1 MAALPASLDQEL
13 PMKKSLYRAVLSA
26 VIGTGYF
33 GVATDGSAS
42 AETFRIQGSIAFAN
56 QILMPYQD
64 RIEHVTGYQL
74 SVVQS
79 KSSLGLLALFDGE
92 ADLAMVAAPLNEAV
106 ALLRQTRPELPFHR
120 LRSFPVLETRV
131 AFPVNPDNPVRRVTL
146 AKLKQVLSG
155 QIDNWRELGGP
166 DLPIHVISVTDGGGT
181 RLTTQNAL
189 LNGQPIAAHSE
200 IRVAVPDD
208 VVKAV
213 AQDRGALG
221 ITQMALVRRHHLPEL
236 QMETFVGH
244 PLQLVSL
251 GEPTDAMLAVIAATR
266 GTRFEDDP

>member
-1 MAALPASLDQEL
+1 
-13 PMKKSLYRAVLSA
+13 MKKSVCRAVLGA
-26 VIGTGYF
+26 VVGIGYF
-33 GVATDGSAS
+33 SVAADDTAS
-42 AETFRIQGSIAFAN
+42 AETLRIQGSVAVAN
-56 QILMPYQD
+56 QLMVPYQN
-64 RIEHVTGYQL
+64 RIEHVTGHQL
-74 SVVQS
+74 SIVQS
-79 KSSLGLLALFDGE
+79 KASLGLLALFNGE

-146 AKLKQVLSG
+146 AKLKQVMSG

-166 DLPIHVISVTDGGGT
+166 DLPIHIVSVTDGGGT

-189 LNGQPIAAHSE
+189 LDGQPIAAHSE
-200 IRVAVPDD
+200 IRVELPDE
-208 VVKAV
+208 VVKTV

-221 ITQMALVRRHHLPEL
+221 ITQTALVKRHHLPEL
-236 QMETFVGH
+236 RMETSVGH

-251 GEPTDAMLAVIAATR
+251 GEPTEAMLAVIAAAR
-266 GTRFEDDP
+266 GTRFEEDP

>member
-1 MAALPASLDQEL
+1 MHQIRRVETAERFGCLFSHGCFTGLTRPGAPD
-13 PMKKSLYRAVLSA
+13 KKTT
-26 VIGTGYF
+26 I
-33 GVATDGSAS
+33 
-42 AETFRIQGSIAFAN
+42 
-56 QILMPYQD
+56 P
-64 RIEHVTGYQL
+64 HVTGHQL
-74 SVVQS
+74 SIIQS
-79 KSSLGLLALFDGE
+79 KASLGLLALFDGE

-181 RLTTQNAL
+181 RLTTQDAL
-189 LNGQPIAAHSE
+189 LDGQRIAARSE
-200 IRVAVPDD
+200 IRVAIPDD

-221 ITQMALVRRHHLPEL
+221 ITQIALVRSPEWN
-236 QMETFVGH
+236 GK
-244 PLQLVSL
+244 
-251 GEPTDAMLAVIAATR
+251 
-266 GTRFEDDP
+266 